1 MFKKISRLIKKK
13 PIFKST
19 IRYKEPRA
27 DVKKMEEGLLI
38 DRWKQSGQQERF
50 SEIFLN
56 TLHGEPLKFL
66 KKSVEKKPEVLFLGA
81 GSGKYLPEFK
91 TELLKNNIDPQIDVL
106 SIQNSLDSRVKPIVR
121 EDHST
126 GDSLETIVSKGREIK
141 GEITDQK
148 LASFMVNRKL
158 TSSLVGKYSLVMGSY
173 SVGFHTNYPAS
184 NVFNACL
191 MLKPGGRAYIQI
203 PRFNYV
209 FRTELL
215 SLRNKRLTLSEKRKI
230 ILAEAKKYKFE
241 KRNKLDPNNHIPYS
255 EKTRILTQIEDIS
268 TYVNRMLD
276 SFLPNL
282 SKEYKIEY
290 IKNSKTSDAIYL
302 RIIRTT

>member
-66 KKSVEKKPEVLFLGA
+66 RKSTDKKPEVLFLGA

-106 SIQNSLDSRVKPIVR
+106 SIQNSLDPKVKPIVR

-126 GDSLETIVSKGREIK
+126 GDSLETIVSKGRKIK
-141 GEITDQK
+141 GEITDEK
-148 LASFMVNRKL
+148 LSSFMANRKL

-184 NVFNACL
+184 NVFNTCL

-209 FRTELL
+209 FKQELF
-215 SLRNKRLTLSEKRKI
+215 SLQNKKLLMSKRKH
-230 ILAEAKKYKFE
+230 ILEKAKKYKFE
-241 KRNKLDPNNHIPYS
+241 KRGDLDPYNHIPYS
-255 EKTRILTQIEDIS
+255 EKLRILTQIEDIS

-290 IKNSKTSDAIYL
+290 INSSKTSDAIYL